1 MARIP
6 RYRLTSFDHRGPEA
20 ALRLRTFAY
29 GGMVATLSAMVLV
42 IAVGPTWWVLPA
54 ALLLGAAASAVVFT
68 AAEAAGRVY
77 HRLMVSGEST
87 PYKDQYSDLDALVM
101 RGDLDAALA
110 RAEAIAASE
119 PRNVAVRI
127 RAAEWYAL
135 NKKDAVRAAELFHEI
150 QVVPDVP
157 PGDDVYA
164 SQRLSD
170 LYAGPLGK
178 PGRAMVEL
186 RRLIDRYPASRAA
199 ASARS
204 ALAQLKLE
212 QPS

>member
-1 MARIP
+1 
-6 RYRLTSFDHRGPEA
+6 
-20 ALRLRTFAY
+20 
-29 GGMVATLSAMVLV
+29 
-42 IAVGPTWWVLPA
+42 
-54 ALLLGAAASAVVFT
+54 
-68 AAEAAGRVY
+68 
-77 HRLMVSGEST
+77 
-87 PYKDQYSDLDALVM
+87 M